1 MTSPLEQQVSTLAA
15 QALAAHG
22 LVLVLARLSGVNGR
36 LTLQVFAE
44 NPDGTGASL
53 EDCTQASRTLS
64 AQLDVAD
71 LIQSRYTLE
80 VGSPG
85 ADRPLTSAADCQRFI
100 GRHARFQFHGPQQ
113 FPALKTPLG
122 AASGFITKVEDT
134 TISLTINSG
143 TATITFPFK
152 TVRNAELQP
161 TEDELN
167 QLIKTANQ
175 IQKSKTQ
182 L

>member
-22 LVLVLARLSGVNGR
+22 LVLVQARLSGVNGR

-44 NPDGTGASL
+44 NPNGTAASL

-64 AQLDVAD
+64 AQMDVAD
-71 LIQSRYTLE
+71 LIKSRYTLE

-85 ADRPLTSAADCQRFI
+85 AERPLTSAADCLRFV

-122 AASGFITKVEDT
+122 AATGFITEVKDEA
-134 TISLTINSG
+134 ISLAINSG

-152 TVRNAELQP
+152 MVRNAELNP

-167 QLIKTANQ
+167 QLIKNANLKQ
-175 IQKSKTQ
+175 NLKQ
-182 L
+182 